1 MAKIARSGWQK
12 LYQSQELQS
21 SYLTIQNFRPF
32 AFAAVDGADSLY
44 CLQFSHQT
52 VSIKQSRLRFR

>member
-32 AFAAVDGADSLY
+32 ACAAVDGADSLY
-44 CLQFSHQT
+44 CLQFSH
-52 VSIKQSRLRFR
+52 